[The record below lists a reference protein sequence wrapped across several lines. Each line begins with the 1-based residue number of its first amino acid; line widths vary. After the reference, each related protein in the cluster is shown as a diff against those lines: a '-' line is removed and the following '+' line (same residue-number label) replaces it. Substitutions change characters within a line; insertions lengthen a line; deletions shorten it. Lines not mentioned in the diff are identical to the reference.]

1 MNRQRRKAL
10 RNLIGRAEALA
21 EELRQLIEEEE
32 EARDAVPESLQQT
45 DRYTNME
52 TAVDTMTEAADSLD
66 ELAEQLGE
74 IAE

>member
-10 RNLIGRAEALA
+10 RELIGRAEALA

-45 DRYTNME
+45 DRYADME

-74 IAE
+74 ISG

>member
-10 RNLIGRAEALA
+10 RNLISRAEALA

-45 DRYTNME
+45 NRYTDME

-74 IAE
+74 IAG